1 MDKDK
6 LILNDQSGI
15 DIESASSLSDI
26 KVLSDTKDDM
36 VSKWDMLTDE
46 NLKFVRIQNSDGV
59 TVGTYKNLILDSET
73 SIVQKD
79 GTVLTSFH
87 LREKTE
93 VELLGERV
101 EQIESGREVQDGA
114 IMDLGAA
121 VSGLA
126 EEGGNNGKI
135 LWN

>member
-26 KVLSDTKDDM
+26 KVLSETKNDM

-46 NLKFVRIQNSDGV
+46 NLKFIRIQNSDGV
-59 TVGTYKNLILDSET
+59 IVGTYKDLILNNET

-79 GTVLTSFH
+79 GTVLTRFS

-93 VELLGERV
+93 IELLQEEV
-101 EQIESGREVQDGA
+101 AVLKDGREMITGA
-114 IMDLGAA
+114 IDDLGSITSA
-121 VSGLA
+121 LA
-126 EEGGNNGKI
+126 EAQEGGA
-135 LWN
+135 

>member
-15 DIESASSLSDI
+15 GIESASSLSDI
-26 KVLSDTKDDM
+26 KVLSETKDDM

-59 TVGTYKNLILDSET
+59 TVGTYKDLILHSET

-79 GTVLTSFH
+79 GTVLTRFS

-93 VELLGERV
+93 IELLQE
-101 EQIESGREVQDGA
+101 EVAVLKDGQEMITGA
-114 IMDLGAA
+114 IDDLGSITSA
-121 VSGLA
+121 LA
-126 EEGGNNGKI
+126 EAQEGGA
-135 LWN
+135 